1 MGEVVTVILLD
12 IIPRMVLKLQHR
24 GKDVML
30 GLLGMMSALVMSA
43 SIKRRV
49 IGGSAVFV
57 LMVLSRM
64 IVLTGS
70 AVIPARRVVM
80 IPSAL
85 GRSVVLFVLMGLC
98 RMTAL
103 TGSVVKSMT
112 RSVMTSQTPC
122 AVGGSVRLIVRMTNT
137 RHTPLVLG
145 GSVKLK
151 SIVMK
156 IRKTPSVPGGS
167 ATVLL
172 SVSKETLIALGG
184 SADPP
189 MINIVLKMMSNVMI
203 GKGSVVNHAQPARRI
218 LTLPNVVNAK
228 RFNKS

>member
-30 GLLGMMSALVMSA
+30 GWLGIMSALVMSA

-70 AVIPARRVVM
+70 AVIRARRVVM
-80 IPSAL
+80 IPSVW

-103 TGSVVKSMT
+103 TGSVVKSMS
-112 RSVMTSQTPC
+112 RSVMTSQTPF
-122 AVGGSVRLIVRMTNT
+122 AVGGSVKLIVRKTNT

-145 GSVKLK
+145 GS
-151 SIVMK
+151 
-156 IRKTPSVPGGS
+156 
-167 ATVLL
+167 ATVLQ
-172 SVSKETLIALGG
+172 SVRKRATLIALGG
-184 SADPP
+184 SADPLV
-189 MINIVLKMMSNVMI
+189 INIVLIMI
-203 GKGSVVNHAQPARRI
+203 
-218 LTLPNVVNAK
+218 
-228 RFNKS
+228 

>member
-1 MGEVVTVILLD
+1 MG
-12 IIPRMVLKLQHR
+12 
-24 GKDVML
+24 
-30 GLLGMMSALVMSA
+30 
-43 SIKRRV
+43 
-49 IGGSAVFV
+49 
-57 LMVLSRM
+57 
-64 IVLTGS
+64 
-70 AVIPARRVVM
+70 
-80 IPSAL
+80 

-112 RSVMTSQTPC
+112 RSGMTSQTPC
-122 AVGGSVRLIVRMTNT
+122 AVGGSVKLIVRMTNT
-137 RHTPLVLG
+137 RHTPLVLR

-151 SIVMK
+151 LIVMY

-172 SVSKETLIALGG
+172 SVRKETLIALGG

-189 MINIVLKMMSNVMI
+189 MINIVLKMTSNVMI